1 MNYHD
6 IETSLMRFK
15 NYEIPI
21 IPKLITNHIIRYPDD
36 YYLFLNKDKNI
47 KDLLLFIHNSFNN
60 KIVYTEDEVLKL
72 ILSYFGIESKED
84 LNHG

>member
-6 IETSLMRFK
+6 IETSLKRFK

-21 IPKLITNHIIRYPDD
+21 IPKLITNHLIRFPDD
-36 YYLFLNKDKNI
+36 YYLFLNKYKNI
-47 KDLLLFIHNSFNN
+47 KDLLSLIHNSFNH
-60 KIVYTEDEVLKL
+60 KIVYTEEEVLKL
-72 ILSYFGIESKED
+72 ILIYFETDSKED